1 MRVLLV
7 EDEKD
12 LNRVVRKKL
21 ERENYSVDSCLDGN
35 DAIDF
40 IDGAD
45 YDVVLLDIML
55 PGADG
60 FEVLKHLREKSDAP
74 VIFLTA
80 RDSVED
86 RIKGLD
92 SGADDYLVKPFSLNE
107 LMARIRAATRKR
119 FSLDSNEIKVAD
131 LVLDLKSRT
140 VRRAGKYIDLS
151 SREYS
156 LLEYLMVNR
165 GIVLSRQKIEDHVWN
180 YDYEGGTNVVDVYIR
195 YLRQKIDEGHET
207 RLIQTVRGTGY
218 VLRDNNG

>member
-40 IDGAD
+40 IDGAN

-195 YLRQKIDEGHET
+195 YLRQKIDEGYET